1 MVQSVSKTNSLQE
14 SDRSF
19 LSFLVAPLAEQDHRK
34 LNIFESRHGR
44 KQVEGLEYKAD
55 VLQPQ
60 LGEEGV

>member
-14 SDRSF
+14 SNSSF

-34 LNIFESRHGR
+34 LNILESRHSS
-44 KQVEGLEYKAD
+44 KQVEGLEYEAD